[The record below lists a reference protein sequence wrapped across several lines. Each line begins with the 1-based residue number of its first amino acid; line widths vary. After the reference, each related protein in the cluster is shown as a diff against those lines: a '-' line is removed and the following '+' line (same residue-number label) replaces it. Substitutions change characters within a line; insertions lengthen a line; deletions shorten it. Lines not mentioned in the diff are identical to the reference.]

1 MDLRTFQCWQ
11 RLTAYLGLQ
20 QKVGSTPKATR
31 LPQPTRLLPISNE
44 KPLHADAVERSGEQ
58 DKSETRQEGLG
69 LEHSTVEQ
77 EMSQILLSG
86 LNTPHMKKDMISIDN
101 LTALLRD
108 SGLNLTASVDQVYCP
123 KNQPSLVDIMLI
135 DGAETVISPDAD
147 TPTMYQEEL
156 RDVLQKSLSKVRLIT
171 CTSNIDMKDSFRE
184 TASEQSLLDSGPSVS
199 KFDSSATYRAYD
211 QTDTSYSQYSCQE
224 YIRFISDHVS
234 NTATTDINSERP
246 LTVVYH
252 SKGIGAV
259 VKRAMIGLIK
269 PSEVS
274 QLPASYSLRWLD
286 PDWRTI
292 ESIISDL
299 RITNNLMPCS
309 LDSVQVKESAEL
321 QCPGV
326 CSSDLLSSGS
336 HLISHPLL
344 EIELPKR
351 RAAAHLDGIA
361 TGQPTLDRHEPS
373 IQIDKAVAHARRR
386 NRNMFIVVFE
396 KPVDAVKSLWLDLSL
411 FDRIQE

>member
-20 QKVGSTPKATR
+20 QKVGSTPKAIR

-44 KPLHADAVERSGEQ
+44 KPLRADAVERSGEQ
-58 DKSETRQEGLG
+58 DKSETRQESLG
-69 LEHSTVEQ
+69 LEHSTVKQ
-77 EMSQILLSG
+77 EMSQTSLSG
-86 LNTPHMKKDMISIDN
+86 LNTPYMKDMISIDN

-123 KNQPSLVDIMLI
+123 KNEPSLVDIMLI
-135 DGAETVISPDAD
+135 DGAEIIISPDAD
-147 TPTMYQEEL
+147 TPTPYQEEL
-156 RDVLQKSLSKVRLIT
+156 RDLLRKSHSKARLIT

-184 TASEQSLLDSGPSVS
+184 NASEQSLLNSGPSAS
-199 KFDSSATYRAYD
+199 ILDSPATYRAND
-211 QTDTSYSQYSCQE
+211 QTDASYSRYSHQE
-224 YIRFISDHVS
+224 YIRSISDHVS

-246 LTVVYH
+246 LTVIYH

-259 VKRAMIGLIK
+259 VKRAMIGPIK

-292 ESIISDL
+292 ESIISDF

-309 LDSVQVKESAEL
+309 LDNVQVKESAEL
-321 QCPGV
+321 QYPGV
-326 CSSDLLSSGS
+326 CSSDLPSGGS
-336 HLISHPLL
+336 HLISHPLP

-351 RAAAHLDGIA
+351 RTAAHLDGIE
-361 TGQPTLDRHEPS
+361 TGQPTLDRYELS
-373 IQIDKAVAHARRR
+373 NQIDKAVAHAKRR

-411 FDRIQE
+411 PDRIQE